1 MASMPKLRAVAQYES
16 HHRVCLAGAYLVRLR
31 SVRTP
36 GGLGKPPSLG
46 KGRGCVTGQLDD
58 KVSLG
63 AEMSAADITP
73 TVAWDGLR
81 GYYAR
86 ASIHDSGQAPSQE
99 SMNDR
104 DNTPDA
110 PHRSISHSVD
120 RSTDHPDVQIGA

>member
-1 MASMPKLRAVAQYES
+1 MPKLRAVAQYES

-81 GYYAR
+81 GYYAC
-86 ASIHDSGQAPSQE
+86 ASIQDSGQAPSQG
-99 SMNDR
+99 
-104 DNTPDA
+104 
-110 PHRSISHSVD
+110 SVMIEII
-120 RSTDHPDVQIGA
+120 PLMLLVGACLIMVIVIAIILMLK